1 MPASD
6 HGSITDEQ
14 ETSSTTSYPMNS
26 SSNIIINGKP
36 AKKALE
42 NGGATTPAAAPAAQT
57 SLDRAHELEDLL
69 DAVKALIV
77 PFVRDAD
84 AEAAVK
90 PLGRL
95 ADNTTTTTTTSSP
108 GGGGRRNVLAEP
120 LSPQQLLQRYD
131 FSLPAGQGRG
141 REGLLRAVDELLR
154 YSVNTWDQGYMDK
167 LPATTNAVGVVS
179 ELVLGV
185 LNTNNHV
192 YHVSPALTV
201 VEKVT
206 SRMLA
211 ACFGF
216 AGPHAG
222 GVTCAGGS
230 GSNLTSLVIARNA
243 LYPECKVVGTRGAHD
258 FVIFTSEHSHYS
270 VEKAAIICGMGAANV
285 VSVPVDDYDPSSS
298 SSSSNNGTMSVTALR
313 RLVLAARD
321 RGQTPLYVNATA
333 GTTVHGRFDRIR
345 AVAAVCRE
353 FNMWL
358 HVDASWGGAVA
369 FSPAHRHKLDG
380 TELADSLTVNPHK
393 MLNVPMTC
401 SFLLTNDL
409 RRFHAANSLRAAYLF
424 HGPEDDDRGEVW
436 DLADLTLQ
444 CGRRADSLKLALAWI
459 YYGAAGLGRRVDHA
473 FDMAR
478 RLADLVDASP
488 DFTLIS
494 SNPPPCVQVCFY
506 YTPRGRMFAGS
517 AENSRVTRA
526 MIAKMV
532 HRGFMFDFAP
542 GPDGDFFRV
551 VLNCETLPGTVDG
564 LLKGLSEVG
573 DEVVPARVGKGGVM

>member
-14 ETSSTTSYPMNS
+14 ETSTASYPMSS

-69 DAVKALIV
+69 DAVKALVV

-95 ADNTTTTTTTSSP
+95 ADNTTTTGTTSSSP
-108 GGGGRRNVLAEP
+108 GGGSRRNVLAEP

-230 GSNLTSLVIARNA
+230 GSNLTSLVVARNA
-243 LYPECKVVGTRGAHD
+243 LYPECKVVGARGHD
-258 FVIFTSEHSHYS
+258 FVIFTSEQSHYS

-298 SSSSNNGTMSVTALR
+298 SSSSSNGTMSVTALR

-353 FNMWL
+353 
-358 HVDASWGGAVA
+358 
-369 FSPAHRHKLDG
+369 
-380 TELADSLTVNPHK
+380 
-393 MLNVPMTC
+393 
-401 SFLLTNDL
+401 
-409 RRFHAANSLRAAYLF
+409 
-424 HGPEDDDRGEVW
+424 
-436 DLADLTLQ
+436 

-506 YTPRGRMFAGS
+506 YTPRGRMLAGS

-564 LLKGLSEVG
+564 LFKGLSEVG
-573 DEVVPARVGKGGVM
+573 EEVVPARVGRAE